1 MYRRLLRHRTC
12 GAARACRGNQLW
24 AVLHGHDQRARPTG
38 TAKEEGVC
46 SLVAT
51 TPERPPAVRVVRNT
65 VDPGRVIA
73 DLGGAER
80 AVLPGLRREE
90 QLWAVV
96 WNTLLH
102 PPGMAA
108 PRSETVRFTIPRCL
122 GPSEAR
128 NTPVTANVDA
138 DEHII
143 PPGQLDQW
151 QKCRTIQSVPIVT
164 PRRRSTALRP
174 VRPTPLM
181 EANIL
186 DGAGA
191 CLDPVLKWTHSQE
204 AASPRG
210 LLSRKAQW
218 RFIDGSGP

>member
-1 MYRRLLRHRTC
+1 MLFASVCLSIFKSVEQ
-12 GAARACRGNQLW
+12 NSMI
-24 AVLHGHDQRARPTG
+24 ARPLTFRSSRLIDR
-38 TAKEEGVC
+38 A
-46 SLVAT
+46 SFPLS
-51 TPERPPAVRVVRNT
+51 
-65 VDPGRVIA
+65 DPFFLIRSI
-73 DLGGAER
+73 R
-80 AVLPGLRREE
+80 LRS
-90 QLWAVV
+90 A
-96 WNTLLH
+96 
-102 PPGMAA
+102 
-108 PRSETVRFTIPRCL
+108 
-122 GPSEAR
+122 
-128 NTPVTANVDA
+128 ANVDA

-191 CLDPVLKWTHSQE
+191 CLGRVLKWTHSQE

-218 RFIDGSGP
+218 RFIDGSGPLTVSASFSIGLPCIMIVPWSFVKAGMDPKGTVSIGLR